1 MFLDTRNHAS
11 NWQEIYK
18 LATTLIQPR
27 PIALVSTLSADGLP
41 NLAPFSFY
49 NMVSANPP
57 VVMFSPSIRRDG
69 TGKDS
74 LNNVEATGEFVVAT
88 VNEAIVECMNRCAFE
103 YPPDVDEFGKS
114 GLTPRPAKFVK
125 PSLVSESPA
134 NIECELVEIKR
145 FGREP
150 GAGSV
155 VFGRIVAVHVDD
167 EVLAGDGLADPARLK
182 AVGRMGRNTYAKTTD
197 NFDLPR
203 PEEA

>member
-1 MFLDTRNHAS
+1 MFIDIRDYAS

-18 LATTLIQPR
+18 LATTFIQPR

-57 VVMFSPSIRRDG
+57 VVMFAPSLRRDG
-69 TGKDS
+69 SGKDS

-88 VNEAIVECMNRCAFE
+88 VNEAIVERMNRCAFE

-114 GLTPRPAKFVK
+114 GLTPRPAKLVK
-125 PSLVSESPA
+125 PSLVSEAPA
-134 NIECELVEIKR
+134 NIECRLVEIKR
-145 FGREP
+145 FGDEP

-155 VFGRIVAVHVDD
+155 VFGRIIAVHVDD
-167 EVLAGDGLADPARLK
+167 GVLADDRLVDPAKLK
-182 AVGRMGRNTYAKTTD
+182 SVGRMGRSTYARTTE

-203 PEEA
+203 PKEK